1 MLNVC
6 VINASALLV
15 AYAVVCGGMGAWLDS
30 FIQGRDVV
38 YRKVQNK
45 VAVSVAPLVD
55 LSGRRQIGI
64 NGSTTWR

>member
-15 AYAVVCGGMGAWLDS
+15 AYAVVCGGLGAWLDS
-30 FIQGRDVV
+30 FIQGPDMV

-45 VAVSVAPLVD
+45 VAASVEPLVG
-55 LSGRRQIGI
+55 LSGRRRIGI
-64 NGSTTWR
+64 NGSVTWR